1 MHSIG
6 EMARASGLTVSALR
20 FYDGAGL
27 LVPAAVDPATG
38 YRWYAE
44 DQVAPARLLAS
55 LRRVGMP
62 LADVARVLDGGT
74 DAAAIRDLLDTHLR
88 RLEQGLTDARREL
101 ARVHALLDTEQ
112 ARLVPGPGASGR
124 FVLDALALGAAV
136 DAVRYAV
143 CRDPELPMLH
153 GVLFDVGPKTLRLV
167 ATDRYRL
174 AVSEAPI
181 GTACGPPRRL
191 LVSVDFVDA
200 ARALLDRPGP
210 VTLGLGTGAV
220 CLSGGGRRVD
230 GEPMDHE
237 FPDYQRLLP
246 APGRRRVT
254 VDGRR
259 LRRALRAAVTRQVRR
274 EADGVA
280 TDVAVLTVDAAGQV
294 GVAGQAGM
302 APMAGAG
309 GQAGVAAG
317 PGTSGAAGD
326 VTRIGVNRE
335 FLLQALDAS
344 GAGQLTLELDGPIA
358 PLALGPAGDNRTF
371 SILMPVRL

>member
-6 EMARASGLTVSALR
+6 EMARASGLTASALR
-20 FYDGAGL
+20 FYDGAGI
-27 LVPAAVDPATG
+27 LVPAVVDPETG
-38 YRWYAE
+38 YRWYAHE
-44 DQVAPARLLAS
+44 QLRPARLLAS

-62 LADVARVLDGGT
+62 LAEIARVLDGGT
-74 DAAAIRDLLDTHLR
+74 DAAAVRDLLDGHLR

-101 ARVHALLDTEQ
+101 ARVHALLDAEQ
-112 ARLVPGPGASGR
+112 VRLVPGPGASSSAGR
-124 FVLDALALGAAV
+124 FVLDALALGAAL

-143 CRDPELPMLH
+143 CGDPELPMLH
-153 GVLFDVGPKTLRLV
+153 GILFDIGPKTLRLV

-181 GTACGPPRRL
+181 GVASGPTRRVL
-191 LVSVDFVDA
+191 ASVDFVDA

-210 VTLGLGTGAV
+210 VTLGLDAGAI

-230 GEPMDHE
+230 GEPVDHE
-237 FPDYQRLLP
+237 FPDYERLLP
-246 APGRRRVT
+246 TPGRRRVT

-259 LRRALRAAVTRQVRR
+259 LRRALRTLDTRQVWR
-274 EADGVA
+274 EADGVV

-294 GVAGQAGM
+294 GVAGTAET
-302 APMAGAG
+302 A
-309 GQAGVAAG
+309 
-317 PGTSGAAGD
+317 TD
-326 VTRIGVNRE
+326 VTRIGVNRD

-344 GAGQLTLELDGPIA
+344 GAGQLTLELDGPIV
-358 PLALGPAGDNRTF
+358 PLALGPADDRRTF